1 MAGHAPGSLS
11 PSGDSPPARQSVRN
25 RLPWSRG
32 SVLAAATLAAVL
44 APALGAADEPDAQQ
58 KDDAW
63 KRDRFYISLGAFWPN
78 VDTTLRLDSP
88 TTGNQGTVLD
98 MENDLGLP
106 DREALGIG
114 SFNWRMA
121 RRHTLDFGYFNLA
134 RSGSTTLQ
142 ADIQWGDEGFTTV
155 AEVDSFFDT
164 EVYRLAYFY
173 SPIQR
178 EKISFFFGGGF
189 YVMNLDVGISD
200 QNPSGLS
207 TSTGLTAPLP
217 VIALG
222 FNYRFY
228 PKWNLGLALEFFDI
242 KIQDIQGRLLNAGGE
257 VGWRTWEH
265 VGFAFGYKYFDVAIE
280 ADEPDFQG
288 IADYRY
294 WGPTVQVTFAW

>member
-1 MAGHAPGSLS
+1 MN
-11 PSGDSPPARQSVRN
+11 DWEF
-25 RLPWSRG
+25 PWLRG
-32 SVLAAATLAAVL
+32 CVLAVASLAMVL
-44 APALGAADEPDAQQ
+44 SPALGAADEQQKPDVQQ
-58 KDDAW
+58 KDDSW
-63 KRDRFYISLGAFWPN
+63 KRERFHIAIGVFWPN
-78 VDTTLRLDSP
+78 VDTTLRIDAPS
-88 TTGNQGTVLD
+88 TGDQGTVLD
-98 MENDLGLP
+98 MEDDLGLP
-106 DREALGIG
+106 DRETLGIG

-121 RRHTLDFGYFNLA
+121 RRHTLDFGYFNLG

-142 ADIQWGDEGFTTV
+142 ADIQWGDEAFTAGT
-155 AEVDSFFDT
+155 EVDSFFDT

-178 EKISFFFGGGF
+178 EKVSFFFGGGF

-200 QNPSGLS
+200 QSTPGLS

-257 VGWRTWEH
+257 VGWRTWKH

-280 ADEPDFQG
+280 ADEPALQG
-288 IADYRY
+288 IVDYRY